1 MRMRICTRNQSA
13 RIDLHPAIEILRALT
28 ELPRFEL
35 HLILILSRMCMIL
48 CQVAPVHLPSPQRH
62 YRRTSHDY
70 CSKVPR
76 LAFTP
81 VMSRDIDRALPE
93 KNASVG
99 NFDGAYRV

>member
-48 CQVAPVHLPSPQRH
+48 CQVAPVHCLRLSA
-62 YRRTSHDY
+62 TINEG
-70 CSKVPR
+70 PR